1 MTQPSTKEREVL
13 LNIIELYKDMPYLW
27 DKKHKDYKNKDIR
40 NDGNKV
46 LLEVYKGFDSNVTVT
61 NLVKKIQNLRSGY
74 FKELKKVKES
84 SRTGAG
90 ADEVYVPTLWYFD
103 ALSFLGSVSEPCRI
117 DQDTM
122 ETQEISTSSSE
133 TESVR
138 RSESASPQKKKRVT
152 KASLLQKHESL
163 INTAGKLLHKK
174 EEEWEII
181 GKGIGLQLKDLNKRQ
196 FYIAQK
202 IIHDTLYYAQMGMLT
217 EHSSVTGLEHNQ
229 SQHTYES
236 TVGNRRT
243 TLIYQAPFRYPA
255 RRLYTQSAGASS
267 SPKYYINSDSQSSCA
282 IPSSPSPSPK
292 GLLIESPH
300 PSHYTQPPY
309 SSPKSLPQEPS
320 PQQRSS
326 KDAVWTTIT
335 TEMKES

>member
-13 LNIIELYKDMPYLW
+13 LNIILLYKNMPYPW
-27 DKKHKDYKNKDIR
+27 DKKHKDYKKKDIR
-40 NDGNKV
+40 NDGN
-46 LLEVYKGFDSNVTVT
+46 
-61 NLVKKIQNLRSGY
+61 
-74 FKELKKVKES
+74 KVKES

-103 ALSFLGSVSEPCRI
+103 ALSFLGAVSETCRI
-117 DQDTM
+117 GRDTM
-122 ETQEISTSSSE
+122 ETQEISTSLSE

-181 GKGIGLQLKDLNKRQ
+181 GKGIDLQLKDLNKRQ
-196 FYIAQK
+196 FYRAQK

-217 EHSSVTGLEHNQ
+217 EHSSVTGLERNQ

-236 TVGNRRT
+236 TVGKRRT
-243 TLIYQAPFRYPA
+243 TQIYQTPFRYPA
-255 RRLYTQSAGASS
+255 RRLDTQSVLSGASS

-282 IPSSPSPSPK
+282 IPSLPSPSLK

-309 SSPKSLPQEPS
+309 FFP
-320 PQQRSS
+320 
-326 KDAVWTTIT
+326 
-335 TEMKES
+335 